1 MSLKHIAHLIVVI
14 CLTTSFIPVVTF
26 AKETPTIRSETAIL
40 IDGKTGQVL
49 YEKNSSAEM
58 YPASI
63 TKIATALMAVKSN
76 EMDEMVTVSEN
87 ARAAEGT
94 RVYLKEGETVPL
106 DKLVK
111 GMMINSGNDAAIAI
125 AEHLSGDVK
134 SFSNELN
141 EFLRQ
146 EVGVQNTHFVN
157 PNGLFDKEHLTTAKD
172 MAKITQYAMKNEE
185 FRSLFGMKQMT
196 WSGEDWE
203 TTLINH
209 HRLLL
214 DYDFVTGGKNGY
226 VSKSGFTLVT
236 TASKGDQELIAV
248 TMKAT
253 DDKIAYQDTLN
264 LLNYGFTAFTPVEF
278 EKGTELGVVNQ
289 KKYSL
294 SEDITLYQNDD
305 YPIDLTLSNENQLES
320 VGNSNHSILDSELLT
335 TTSLES
341 NVPEEKSEAKP
352 VAQVKDE
359 ETESILS
366 SSTILYLG
374 IGIFL
379 FIIICLIFGR
389 SNTSVKRHRTFP

>member
-1 MSLKHIAHLIVVI
+1 MSLKHILHLIVVI
-14 CLTTSFIPVVTF
+14 CITTSLIPVVTS

-49 YEKNSSAEM
+49 YEKNSSEEM

-76 EMDEMVTVSEN
+76 KMDEMVTVSEN

-125 AEHLSGDVK
+125 AEHLSGDVE

-141 EFLRQ
+141 EFLSE

-157 PNGLFDKEHLTTAKD
+157 PNGLFDKEHLTTAED

-196 WSGEDWE
+196 WNGEDWE

-236 TASKGDQELIAV
+236 TASKGDQELIVV

-264 LLNYGFTAFTPVEF
+264 LLNYGFSDFTPVEF

-305 YPIDLTLSNENQLES
+305 HPIDLTLSNENQLVS
-320 VGNSNHSILDSELLT
+320 VGNSYRSNLDLELLT
-335 TTSLES
+335 TTSIES
-341 NVPEEKSEAKP
+341 NDPEQKTEAKP

-359 ETESILS
+359 ETESIFS